1 MMKPR
6 EEHEN
11 AKYYNKIYIN
21 NQIYLRRK
29 KLYKLQKRICVYII
43 DLKIDYDDTS
53 MKSIK
58 VCISSDIT
66 NRVADIRTSCPFCKV
81 LMVMYTDHSD
91 VLQKN
96 IRVKYEDINNE
107 FLTGVTINELKESL
121 ITFANLLGLEYTIE
135 NDEEIGKFNKHIIK
149 EENDVKEL

>member
-1 MMKPR
+1 
-6 EEHEN
+6 
-11 AKYYNKIYIN
+11 
-21 NQIYLRRK
+21 
-29 KLYKLQKRICVYII
+29 
-43 DLKIDYDDTS
+43 

-81 LMVMYTDHSD
+81 LMVMYTHHSD

-107 FLTGVTINELKESL
+107 FFTGVTINELKESL